1 MYLFTFMT
9 EYAFVCA
16 CMCAYVSVYFNLFKS
31 YTTYSMYVCTYAYM
45 HICMYA
51 CIYVCMYNSVWH
63 KQTCTHKHL
72 HERLNLDLNSLT
84 IIINENPSQYYDHP
98 FIHTYSICS

>member
-51 CIYVCMYNSVWH
+51 CIYVCMYVCIILFGIN
-63 KQTCTHKHL
+63 KHA
-72 HERLNLDLNSLT
+72 
-84 IIINENPSQYYDHP
+84 
-98 FIHTYSICS
+98 HTNTYMKD